1 MLTSATACEFAIDI
15 HEVGKV
21 FGLLRLG
28 DVAALDRRV
37 QHQLHKLLIKLL
49 YLPLG
54 LAHKSGVAYKREKVL
69 G

>member
-15 HEVGKV
+15 HEVGEV

-54 LAHKSGVAYKREKVL
+54 LAYKSGGAYKRRKVL